1 MRKISLN
8 GQWELYDVETGEKY
22 SAQVPG
28 DINYDMYVNKD
39 MPPMYVDENYKLY
52 RFAEKD
58 FTYKKSFELSK
69 EDVSYD
75 HIYLVFQGIDTY
87 AEIYVNDNL
96 IGKTDN
102 AFIGYKFDVKD
113 YAKEGINTLIVKMSA
128 TMRYY
133 HAANVDGYSALF
145 TQKRILLRRPQCHYG
160 WDWAPELVG
169 YGIYQDVDIVLQSDM
184 RIENI
189 YYLTE
194 NNGNLRIF
202 ANLENDKG
210 YREFTAEDT
219 LSYELFYHDEKIV
232 SVKKTVEEIK
242 NFINVKVPDVK
253 HWWANGYG
261 EQHLYKLK
269 VSLFR
274 KEEMLDQKQTN
285 VGFRTVRVLEEPY
298 SEDITTFAFE
308 VNGVKIFGKG
318 SNWVPLDACTGVI
331 TDEKYDKAVLL
342 AKDANM
348 NMLRVWGGGLYE
360 KDVFYEACDKYG
372 ILVWQDCMISC
383 AEIPDDIEEH
393 RRAVMEEW
401 KYNVLRLRNHP
412 SLLCWTG
419 GNERKK
425 WDGNRKCRGD
435 DLVNVYL
442 RGIVGAYD
450 AKTPYFDQSPH
461 GYNSKDNDL
470 KSGDCHKS
478 AFDIITTENIFD
490 YRKLLATFHTNF
502 NSECTSL
509 GPTVEKSYRKMFTA
523 ENQWPRTE
531 MWTYR
536 HSRNP
541 YAKVDIPFIDKIFRY
556 GEHVYGKMKSL
567 SDFCKKG
574 MAVHAKFF
582 GSEIDY
588 HRSGERNAGVMNWM
602 YSDKEQS
609 VALMDIGQ
617 PKITWVLV
625 DGKGEKK
632 DYEHFLPPFI
642 TVVDRLNKRIR
653 NLKYRYMVGQQS
665 LFPQEVW
672 RYDDWVLREV
682 INNCIAH
689 QDYRSGGNVRI
700 TEYEDKIE
708 FCNFGYFIPE
718 TIESVVLHDFIPP
731 TNRNQC
737 LVSAMCEVNMI
748 DSITSGIQRIYKIQ
762 RDKGFPLPT
771 YCFTNG
777 QVNVTIEGKILN
789 ENYTRLLFLNSNLDI
804 NLVFL
809 LDKVQKKQDI
819 TKEEASMLRK
829 RKLIEGR
836 YPQIY
841 VAAEI
846 AEQVDQKQDYIKN
859 RAFDDEYY
867 KRLIT
872 EYLKKYKQATL
883 DDIFRLLN
891 CKLSDVLDVSQK
903 KRKVRYLL
911 QCLRNENKIQ
921 VVGKTRSAIWTIV

>member
-8 GQWELYDVETGEKY
+8 GQWELFDVETGEKY

-39 MPPMYVDENYKLY
+39 MPPMYVDENYKSY

-58 FTYKKSFELSK
+58 FTYKKDFVLSE
-69 EDVSYD
+69 EDLSYP
-75 HIYLVFQGIDTY
+75 HLYLVFQGIDTY
-87 AEIYVNDNL
+87 AEIYVNDGW

-102 AFIGYKFDVKD
+102 AFIGYKFDIKD
-113 YAKEGINTLIVKMSA
+113 YVKEGINTVTVKMFA

-133 HAANVDGYSALF
+133 NAANADGYSALF

-169 YGIYQDVDIVLQSDM
+169 YGIYQDVDILLQSDK

-194 NNGNLRIF
+194 NNGTLRIF
-202 ANLENDKG
+202 ANLENDGG
-210 YREFTAEDT
+210 YRNFTAEDC
-219 LSYELFYHDEKIV
+219 LLYELFYHDEKIV

-253 HWWANGYG
+253 LWWPNGYG
-261 EQHLYKLK
+261 EPNLYKLK

-274 KEEMLDQKQTN
+274 KEEMIDQKQTN
-285 VGFRTVRVLEEPY
+285 VGFRTIRILEEPY
-298 SEDITTFAFE
+298 SEDETTFAFE
-308 VNGVKIFGKG
+308 VNGIKIFGKG
-318 SNWVPLDACTGVI
+318 SNWVPLDSCTGVI

-393 RRAVMEEW
+393 RRAIMEEW

-419 GNERKK
+419 GNERIK
-425 WDGNRKCRGD
+425 WDGNRKCKGD

-509 GPTVEKSYRKMFTA
+509 GPTVEKSYRKMFTV

-556 GEHVYGKMKSL
+556 GEHVYGKMESL

-582 GSEIDY
+582 GSEIDH

-602 YSDKEQS
+602 YSEIWPTGNWS
-609 VALMDIGQ
+609 
-617 PKITWVLV
+617 LV
-625 DGKGEKK
+625 DYYLERKAAY
-632 DYEHFLPPFI
+632 YEA
-642 TVVDRLNKRIR
+642 KR
-653 NLKYRYMVGQQS
+653 S
-665 LFPQEVW
+665 FEP
-672 RYDDWVLREV
+672 
-682 INNCIAH
+682 IASIFS
-689 QDYRSGGNVRI
+689 Y
-700 TEYEDKIE
+700 
-708 FCNFGYFIPE
+708 
-718 TIESVVLHDFIPP
+718 
-731 TNRNQC
+731 
-737 LVSAMCEVNMI
+737 VSN
-748 DSITSGIQRIYKIQ
+748 
-762 RDKGFPLPT
+762 
-771 YCFTNG
+771 
-777 QVNVTIEGKILN
+777 
-789 ENYTRLLFLNSNLDI
+789 
-804 NLVFL
+804 
-809 LDKVQKKQDI
+809 
-819 TKEEASMLRK
+819 
-829 RKLIEGR
+829 
-836 YPQIY
+836 
-841 VAAEI
+841 
-846 AEQVDQKQDYIKN
+846 
-859 RAFDDEYY
+859 
-867 KRLIT
+867 
-872 EYLKKYKQATL
+872 
-883 DDIFRLLN
+883 
-891 CKLSDVLDVSQK
+891 
-903 KRKVRYLL
+903 
-911 QCLRNENKIQ
+911 
-921 VVGKTRSAIWTIV
+921 GKTRFVVSNHTPSSVTVNAVYGVRNYDGSTIWLKEVKELRIASASNSFVEYLDEACATDCYYFAEITVGNKKIERIYQPNVWEICPSLPKYNYTIRELGKKDGNFVTDICFETESFVQMLAVEYWGETFIRLSDNYFDMQANSKKTVRIISEEPLNIKQLKILSFKEDK